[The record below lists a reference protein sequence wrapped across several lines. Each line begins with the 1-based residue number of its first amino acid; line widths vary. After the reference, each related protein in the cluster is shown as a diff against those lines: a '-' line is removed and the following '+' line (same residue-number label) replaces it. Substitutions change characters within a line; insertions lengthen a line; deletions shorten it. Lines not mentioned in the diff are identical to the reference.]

1 MRLYILFFLT
11 LSVNSQNIDV
21 NNSFYYEQI
30 SNSILQGNLETA
42 YSLNI
47 KPILSNDLLEFPKQF
62 NTLISN

>member
-30 SNSILQGNLETA
+30 SNSILQG
-42 YSLNI
+42 
-47 KPILSNDLLEFPKQF
+47 
-62 NTLISN
+62 TL